1 LDMGV
6 LAVCVRL
13 LVCVSCVFVSMLGVR
28 VCVCCVRACSCMNE
42 RTSSSCMRMTCVAK
56 ARRGRQM
63 SCGHGTAVPD
73 KLTCKLPPPPV
84 RNREPLYE
92 TFLLFHVCKAANL

>member
-28 VCVCCVRACSCMNE
+28 VCVCAACVHAL
-42 RTSSSCMRMTCVAK
+42 A
-56 ARRGRQM
+56 
-63 SCGHGTAVPD
+63 
-73 KLTCKLPPPPV
+73 
-84 RNREPLYE
+84 
-92 TFLLFHVCKAANL
+92 

>member
-28 VCVCCVRACSCMNE
+28 VCVCAACVHALAW
-42 RTSSSCMRMTCVAK
+42 TSAPAAVVCAWRVSPRPGAG
-56 ARRGRQM
+56 GRWAAA
-63 SCGHGTAVPD
+63 TAPLF
-73 KLTCKLPPPPV
+73 LTS
-84 RNREPLYE
+84 
-92 TFLLFHVCKAANL
+92 